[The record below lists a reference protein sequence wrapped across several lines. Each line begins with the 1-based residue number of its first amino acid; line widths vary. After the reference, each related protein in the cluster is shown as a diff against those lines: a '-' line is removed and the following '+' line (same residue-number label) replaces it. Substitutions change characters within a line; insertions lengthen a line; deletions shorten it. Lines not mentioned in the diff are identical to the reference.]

1 MTKCCSMF
9 FLRKKHS
16 SEQRG
21 LKMNDF
27 SLESLHASEHH
38 KLHDYL
44 QTLPKSKWNHQTKSG
59 HNLIH
64 FASVGDNAKAIVE
77 LFQIGVK
84 VSEYPFNPIFRAV
97 IHVQPR
103 VIQVLCVIAPHLMNI
118 IDIIEAKTP
127 LEVSLTFLKQYFP
140 RVRQENNN
148 QCIQILLSNGV
159 RLSSVRD
166 EYAKNCI
173 TPKIRAF
180 ENGILSCRRATI
192 ALLRVKRAGNL
203 LNWDKFLL
211 AQLALDV
218 WITRCEWIKF
228 FYQQ

>member
-1 MTKCCSMF
+1 MNSDY
-9 FLRKKHS
+9 
-16 SEQRG
+16 
-21 LKMNDF
+21 NDF
-27 SLESLHASEHH
+27 CLESLYASENH
-38 KLHDYL
+38 KLHEYL
-44 QTLPKSKWNHQTKSG
+44 QTLPKSKWNYQTQSR

-64 FASVGDNAKAIVE
+64 FASVGDNAKAIVA

-84 VSEYPFNPIFRAV
+84 VSENPFNPIFRAV
-97 IHVQPR
+97 THIQPR

-118 IDIIEAKTP
+118 VDFIEKKTP
-127 LEVSLTFLKQYFP
+127 LEVSLALLGQYFP
-140 RVRQENNN
+140 RVKQERHD

-180 ENGILSCRRATI
+180 ENGILNCRRATI

-218 WITRCEWIKF
+218 WMTRCEWAK
-228 FYQQ
+228 Q